1 MKKINSTGSN
11 LTEKVPIKHFL
22 LIMRTTFIL
31 LFICVFYSM
40 AEMSYTQN
48 ARVSINKR
56 NVTLKEVLNE
66 IESQTDYLFIYNE
79 KVNTNEKV
87 SIKANQKAVYSVLNS
102 LLRNKDMEYS
112 MEGNHIIL
120 KTIEKAEVTGKEK
133 ISVAIQQQKKQ
144 IIGTVTDSNGEPIIG
159 ANVIEIGTTNGTIT
173 DIDGNFSLNV
183 QEKANIRITYI
194 GYIEQVIRT
203 EGKVN
208 FTVSMQ
214 EDNQALEELV
224 VVGYGTQKKVNLTGA
239 VSSVNMEKLENRPI
253 TNATQALQ
261 GVSGLYVNQ
270 AGGQPGKDGATL
282 RIRGQ
287 GTLNDNN
294 PLVLVDGIEYPLS
307 AVNPNDIESISV
319 LKDAASASIYGNRAA
334 NGVVLVTT
342 KKGKEG
348 KARIE
353 YNNYFGVQQPTYLP
367 KVVTDPVRFM
377 ELRDQAQ
384 RNAGRATVDYGEAV
398 IEEYRKGMETD
409 PYIYPNND
417 WLDIMFNN
425 AMVQEHNLRFSG
437 GRDKINY
444 ALSFGYLDQNGVLMG
459 TNSNRLSMRSNVD
472 FQATDRIKVGTDIS
486 ISNNFIHEP
495 STGVPNLMEMVFKAQ
510 AFHPTYLED
519 GRYADTWVRTPGHN
533 VYRHPLV
540 WAKEGYLNTK
550 NLRWLAN
557 AYTDIELPF
566 DFSYHAKIGVN
577 KFDQFQAQFVPDIYM
592 YQNKTLAASRV
603 DYYTDNKNRHVT
615 NRDDEDL
622 NLTLF
627 HTLNWVKKIN
637 DRHNFSGLIGSS
649 YESFSSRYFNATI
662 EGFLGND
669 LHEINAGSTNPD
681 VAGTSSRN
689 VLVGAFGRINYD
701 FLQKYLFEANL
712 RYDGS
717 SKFAKG
723 NRWGAFPSF
732 SAGWRLDQE
741 NFLKKYDWISGLKLR
756 TSYGS
761 LGNERIGSFRYVN
774 LIDAG
779 QDYYFGNSVFPGVAI
794 TRYNESDIT
803 WETTSILNVGVD
815 ALLFKDKLNL
825 TFELYDKRTSN
836 ILRAVELPAQVGNLN
851 GPIMN
856 IGTVSNKGYEL
867 SLTHNNRIQ
876 DFSYQLDFGINYN
889 VNKVIDLN
897 GQEIINSGFTGQTSP
912 TIIKE
917 GYPIDSYYILESDG
931 IFQTQEEIDNSPFQ
945 NITTKPGYLKYKDQN
960 NDNKIDADDR
970 KIINKAIPD
979 YTYDFSINISYKNWS
994 LSGFFNGV
1002 QGLYTYPSRIVAV
1015 PFWFGTSVTQNWVN
1029 NSWTPERPNAKLPIL
1044 TTYEESQGDI
1054 YAYSDFWLLDAS
1066 YLRLKNVQL
1075 TYSVP
1080 LKLTKKV
1087 GIDKL
1092 LLFLNGQNLFTLSK
1106 MKEFDPEKNIKGD
1119 NYYEYPS
1126 VKTYSAG
1133 LNVTF

>member
-1 MKKINSTGSN
+1 MKKNNPTGNN

-31 LFICVFYSM
+31 LFICVFCSM

-48 ARVSINKR
+48 ARVTINKR
-56 NVTLKEVLNE
+56 NVTLREVLNE
-66 IESQTDYLFIYNE
+66 IESQTDYLFIYND
-79 KVNTNEKV
+79 KVNTSEKV
-87 SIKANQKAVYSVLNS
+87 SVKANHVSVYTVLSS
-102 LLRNKDMEYS
+102 LLKEKGVKHS

-120 KTIEKAEVTGKEK
+120 KTIEKESDADKEK
-133 ISVAIQQQKKQ
+133 LHLAVQQQKKQ
-144 IIGTVTDSNGEPIIG
+144 IVGKVTDLNGEPIIG
-159 ANVIEIGTTNGTIT
+159 ANVVEIGTTNGTIT

-183 QEKANIRITYI
+183 EENANIRITYI
-194 GYIEQVIRT
+194 GYLEQEIRT
-203 EGKVN
+203 TGKAN
-208 FTVSMQ
+208 FIVSMQ
-214 EDNQALEELV
+214 EDTQSLDELV
-224 VVGYGTQKKVNLTGA
+224 VVGYGTQRKVNLTGA
-239 VSSVNMEKLENRPI
+239 ISSVNMEKLENRPI
-253 TNATQALQ
+253 TNASQALQ

-270 AGGQPGKDGATL
+270 AGGQPGKDDATL

-287 GTLNDNN
+287 GTLNNNN
-294 PLVLVDGIEYPLS
+294 PLVLVDGIEYPLA
-307 AVNPNDIESISV
+307 AVNPHDIESISV

-348 KARIE
+348 KTRIE
-353 YNNYFGVQQPTYLP
+353 YNNYFGVQEPTYLP
-367 KVVTDPVRFM
+367 KVVTDPVQFM

-398 IEEYRKGMETD
+398 IEEYRQGMSTD
-409 PYIYPNND
+409 PYVYPNNN
-417 WLDIMFNN
+417 WLDIMFNK
-425 AMVQEHNLRFSG
+425 AMIQEHNLRFSG

-444 ALSFGYLDQNGVLMG
+444 TLSLGYLDQNGVLMG
-459 TNSNRLSMRSNVD
+459 TNSNKLTLRSNVN
-472 FQATDRIKVGTDIS
+472 FQANDKVKVGTDIS
-486 ISNNFIHEP
+486 VSNRFIHEP
-495 STGVPNLMEMVFKAQ
+495 ATGVPNLMEMVFKAQ

-540 WAKEGYLNTK
+540 WAKEGYLDTRNF
-550 NLRWLAN
+550 RWMASVH
-557 AYTDIELPF
+557 TDIELPF
-566 DFSYHAKIGVN
+566 DFSYHAKMGVN
-577 KFDQFQAQFVPDIYM
+577 KLDQFQSQFVPDIYM
-592 YQNKTLAASRV
+592 YQNKTLTPSRV

-622 NLTLF
+622 NITLF
-627 HTLNWVKKIN
+627 HTLNWIKKIN
-637 DRHNFSGLIGSS
+637 DKHNFSGLIGSS
-649 YESFSSRYFNATI
+649 YESFSSRNFSATI

-669 LHEINAGSTNPD
+669 LHEINAGSTNPS
-681 VAGTSSRN
+681 VTGTSLRN
-689 VLVGAFGRINYD
+689 VLIGAFGRINYD
-701 FLQKYLFEANL
+701 FQQKYLFEANL

-741 NFLKKYDWISGLKLR
+741 NFLKNQDWISGLKLR

-794 TRYNESDIT
+794 TRYNDADIT
-803 WETTSILNVGVD
+803 WETTSILNIGID
-815 ALLFKDKLNL
+815 AILFKDKLNL
-825 TFELYDKRTSN
+825 TFELYDKKTKN
-836 ILRAVELPAQVGNLN
+836 ILRTVNLPAQVGNLG

-867 SLTHNNRIQ
+867 SIAHQNRIQ
-876 DFSYQLDFGINYN
+876 DFIYQIDFGINYN

-897 GQEIINSGFTGQTSP
+897 GQEIIDSGFSGQKSP

-917 GYPIDSYYILESDG
+917 GYPIDSYFILESDG
-931 IFQTQEEIDNSPFQ
+931 IFQTQEEIEKSPFQ
-945 NITTKPGYLKYKDQN
+945 NITTKPGYLKYKNQN
-960 NDNKIDADDR
+960 NDNVIDADDR
-970 KIINKAIPD
+970 KIIGKAIPD
-979 YTYDFSINISYKNWS
+979 YTYNFSLNLSYKNWS
-994 LSGFFNGV
+994 LSGFFNGI
-1002 QGLYTYPSRIVAV
+1002 QGLYTYPSRIIAV
-1015 PFWFGTSVTQNWVN
+1015 PFWFGTSVTQDWVD
-1029 NSWTPERPNAKLPIL
+1029 NSWRPDRTNARLPIL

-1075 TYSVP
+1075 SYSFP
-1080 LKLTKKV
+1080 QEIIKKL
-1087 GIDKL
+1087 GINK
-1092 LLFLNGQNLFTLSK
+1092 LFLFFNGQNLFTISK
-1106 MKEFDPEKNIKGD
+1106 MKNFDPEKNITGD